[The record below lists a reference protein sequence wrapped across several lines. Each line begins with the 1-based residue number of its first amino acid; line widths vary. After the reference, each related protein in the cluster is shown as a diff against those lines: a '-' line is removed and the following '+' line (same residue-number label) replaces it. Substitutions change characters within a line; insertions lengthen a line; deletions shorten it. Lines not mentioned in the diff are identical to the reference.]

1 MISCSCNQSV
11 IIGAHA
17 APSLDFVQGLYSSK
31 TVVKVAAKLDKLHDD
46 DDDDDQC
53 YGSWNPHDASK
64 AMQQQQIPN
73 RHSQL
78 ASQIGLEN

>member
-1 MISCSCNQSV
+1 
-11 IIGAHA
+11 
-17 APSLDFVQGLYSSK
+17 LYSSK

-73 RHSQL
+73 RHS
-78 ASQIGLEN
+78 

>member
-1 MISCSCNQSV
+1 MLLP
-11 IIGAHA
+11 
-17 APSLDFVQGLYSSK
+17 PSTFVSGLYSSK

-46 DDDDDQC
+46 DDADQY

-73 RHSQL
+73 RHS
-78 ASQIGLEN
+78 